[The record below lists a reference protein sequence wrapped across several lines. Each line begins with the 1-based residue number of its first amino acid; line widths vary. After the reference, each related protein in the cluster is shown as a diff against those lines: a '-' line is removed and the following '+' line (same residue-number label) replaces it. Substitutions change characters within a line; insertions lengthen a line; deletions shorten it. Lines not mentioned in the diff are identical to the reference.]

1 MLAGAGRWASDCIIS
16 VRQNISTM
24 KTPSANLPPSNDNA
38 SAAGESPTLV
48 VLLLLPLVDVQRQ
61 LLHPHPL
68 LLLGLLL
75 VEVVGGQVGGQRHV
89 EDLILMSQTRAM
101 LLAQLGP

>member
-1 MLAGAGRWASDCIIS
+1 MKPLLA
-16 VRQNISTM
+16 
-24 KTPSANLPPSNDNA
+24 KLPPLNDDVA
-38 SAAGESPTLV
+38 AAGQSPTLV

-61 LLHPHPL
+61 LLHPHSL

-89 EDLILMSQTRAM
+89 EDLILMSQTGAV
-101 LLAQLGP
+101 AKVNITIA

>member
-1 MLAGAGRWASDCIIS
+1 MKPLLA
-16 VRQNISTM
+16 
-24 KTPSANLPPSNDNA
+24 KLPPLNDIA
-38 SAAGESPTLV
+38 AAGQSPTLV

-61 LLHPHPL
+61 LLHPHSL

-89 EDLILMSQTRAM
+89 EDLILKSQTGAVAKVKILQ
-101 LLAQLGP
+101 LLKCYHYYDAVV